1 MPAGNG
7 NWGRGVRRRRG
18 EQVTSAEMFGDVIEI
33 EPDMS
38 ISPLILQ
45 NHVSLS

>member
-7 NWGRGVRRRRG
+7 NRGRGVRRRKG
-18 EQVTSAEMFGDVIEI
+18 KVTSAEMFGHVIEI

-45 NHVSLS
+45 NHVSLL